1 MGLLDGKKAAIFGVA
16 NERSIAW
23 AISEA
28 FHAEGAELAF
38 TFAGEILE
46 KRVRPLAEGIG
57 SKIILPCDVTKDEE
71 IEKVFATLK
80 QEWGGLDILVHAIAF
95 ANKED
100 LSNPYAQ
107 TSRAG
112 FHLAMDVSAYSLVAL
127 AQRAAPLMEG
137 RKGSIVTLTYMGS
150 EKVIPNYN
158 VMGVAKAALEAS
170 VRYLAHDLGPK
181 GIRVNAI
188 SAGPLRTLAA
198 AGISDFKSML
208 HHVAERAPLK
218 RNIDAEEVGK
228 TALYL
233 VQRLGQRGHRRSA
246 ARRRGLQYYGN
257 VRRLGKCECWSS
269 GVLVSIHPILH
280 HSSTPDTPARCYMA
294 IKEVTPQ
301 QAHEILTNDA
311 RRRLHRRA
319 HRARVRQWASGG
331 RGEYSRRVS
340 RSGARHDD
348 ERGLRQ
354 GRRSKLSSRQE
365 DHRRLPSRAALQ
377 RRGGIAAAGRLS
389 GRFQHARRIRRH
401 ARSDGHRDRAGLVGV
416 GVAGERG

>member
-1 MGLLDGKKAAIFGVA
+1 MA
-16 NERSIAW
+16 NDRSIAW

-57 SKIILPCDVTKDEE
+57 SKIILALRCHQGRRGRKSFRDTQ
-71 IEKVFATLK
+71 A
-80 QEWGGLDILVHAIAF
+80 GMGRARYLVHAIAF

-127 AQRAAPLMEG
+127 ARHAAPLMDG
-137 RKGSIVTLTYMGS
+137 RNGSIVTLTYMGS

-198 AGISDFKSML
+198 SGISDFKSCCIMSPS
-208 HHVAERAPLK
+208 A
-218 RNIDAEEVGK
+218 
-228 TALYL
+228 
-233 VQRLGQRGHRRSA
+233 RRSSATSMRKKSARPRSTSAATGA
-246 ARRRGLQYYGN
+246 AR
-257 VRRLGKCECWSS
+257 
-269 GVLVSIHPILH
+269 
-280 HSSTPDTPARCYMA
+280 
-294 IKEVTPQ
+294 
-301 QAHEILTNDA
+301 
-311 RRRLHRRA
+311 
-319 HRARVRQWASGG
+319 
-331 RGEYSRRVS
+331 
-340 RSGARHDD
+340 
-348 ERGLRQ
+348 
-354 GRRSKLSSRQE
+354 
-365 DHRRLPSRAALQ
+365 
-377 RRGGIAAAGRLS
+377 
-389 GRFQHARRIRRH
+389 
-401 ARSDGHRDRAGLVGV
+401 
-416 GVAGERG
+416 

>member
-28 FHAEGAELAF
+28 FHAQGAELAF
-38 TFAGEILE
+38 TYAGEILE
-46 KRVRPLAEGIG
+46 KRVRPLAQGIG

-71 IEKVFATLK
+71 VENVFSTLK
-80 QEWGGLDILVHAIAF
+80 QEWGGIDILIHAIAF
-95 ANKED
+95 ATKED

-112 FHLAMDVSAYSLVAL
+112 FHLALDVSAYSLVAL

-137 RKGSIVTLTYMGS
+137 RNGSILTLTYMGS

-198 AGISDFKSML
+198 AGISDFKAML

-233 VQRLGQRGHRRSA
+233 CSDLGSA
-246 ARRRGLQYYGN
+246 VTG
-257 VRRLGKCECWSS
+257 E
-269 GVLVSIHPILH
+269 VLHV
-280 HSSTPDTPARCYMA
+280 
-294 IKEVTPQ
+294 
-301 QAHEILTNDA
+301 DA
-311 RRRLHRRA
+311 
-319 HRARVRQWASGG
+319 GYNIMG
-331 RGEYSRRVS
+331 M
-340 RSGARHDD
+340 
-348 ERGLRQ
+348 
-354 GRRSKLSSRQE
+354 
-365 DHRRLPSRAALQ
+365 
-377 RRGGIAAAGRLS
+377 
-389 GRFQHARRIRRH
+389 
-401 ARSDGHRDRAGLVGV
+401 
-416 GVAGERG
+416 